1 MNTGQIIGN
10 MVDDIELKEFQ
21 KGDKTIIVANGVVAC
36 NEKFGENEITS
47 FIDFTVYNNKA
58 QVIKKYAPKGSKIG
72 LSGKLR
78 SDSYTDKNGVKR
90 KKTYISV
97 ENIDLPSKSKDSQD
111 TH

>member
-1 MNTGQIIGN
+1 MNTGQIVGN

-21 KGDKTIIVANGVVAC
+21 KGDKTVIVANGVVAC

-58 QVIKKYAPKGSKIG
+58 QVIKKYASKGSKIG

-78 SDSYTDKNGVKR
+78 TDSYQDKNGVKR

-97 ENIDLPSKSKDSQD
+97 DNIDLPTKQK
-111 TH
+111 

>member
-1 MNTGQIIGN
+1 MNTGQIVGH

-21 KGDKTIIVANGVVAC
+21 KGDKTIVVANGVVAC
-36 NEKFGENEITS
+36 NEKFGENELTN

-58 QVIKKYAPKGSKIG
+58 KVIKQYAPKGSKIG

-78 SDSYTDKNGVKR
+78 SDSYQDKNGVKR

-97 ENIDLPSKSKDSQD
+97 DNIDLPTKQKQSEDLQ
-111 TH
+111 